1 MKLLDR
7 IALNRLISI
16 MTNFILGLLKIFAPK
31 SIDDIEIPKPIPNRP
46 RPLKNIIDLIPVPWR
61 TKNE

>member
-1 MKLLDR
+1 MNIIDK

-31 SIDDIEIPKPIPNRP
+31 SIDDIEIPKPERKKI
-46 RPLKNIIDLIPVPWR
+46 LPWR
-61 TKNE
+61 KNKT